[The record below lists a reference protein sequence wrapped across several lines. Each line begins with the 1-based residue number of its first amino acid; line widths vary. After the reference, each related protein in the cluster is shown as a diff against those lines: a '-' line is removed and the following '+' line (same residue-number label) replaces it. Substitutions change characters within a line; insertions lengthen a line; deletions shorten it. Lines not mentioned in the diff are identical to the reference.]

1 MLKQINGLIFQKIKP
16 HLPFNFLQKDLNYTI
31 KTLTTPSR
39 LIAAFC
45 YTK

>member
-1 MLKQINGLIFQKIKP
+1 MTKDVYLL
-16 HLPFNFLQKDLNYTI
+16 KDLNYTI

-39 LIAAFC
+39 LIAAFF